1 MFDMFYG
8 AAAAAA
14 GYDGGIY
21 TREVFDAVAII
32 GLAEATALRTPVA
45 TDGAKEMLGTVVAA
59 QGAPQDGASGSHAF
73 DDNGDVAGS
82 GFDVCT
88 FGADADGNT
97 TLDCHSSWGLFEG
110 LIDDGIPKKPPAVP
124 GCMDSTANNFNADA
138 TEADG
143 SCTFDTT
150 EPEDVPGCMD
160 SAADNFNADATSDDG
175 SCEYT
180 VDVDEVPGFGLLAA
194 VAAIGV
200 ALILRRRL

>member
-14 GYDGGIY
+14 GYEGGIY

-45 TDGAKEMLGTVVAA
+45 DDGAKDMLGTVVGAP
-59 QGAPQDGASGSHAF
+59 GAPQDGASGSHAF
-73 DDNGDVAGS
+73 DANGDVAGS

-88 FGADADGNT
+88 FGTDSDGNT

-110 LIDDGIPKKPPAVP
+110 LTDGGIAKKPAPADVP
-124 GCMDSTANNFNADA
+124 GCMDSTANNY
-138 TEADG
+138 
-143 SCTFDTT
+143 
-150 EPEDVPGCMD
+150 
-160 SAADNFNADATSDDG
+160 NADATSDDG
-175 SCEYT
+175 SCTFDT
-180 VDVDEVPGFGLLAA
+180 VEEPEPEPETEEEDEVPGFGLLAA
-194 VAAIGV
+194 FAAIGV